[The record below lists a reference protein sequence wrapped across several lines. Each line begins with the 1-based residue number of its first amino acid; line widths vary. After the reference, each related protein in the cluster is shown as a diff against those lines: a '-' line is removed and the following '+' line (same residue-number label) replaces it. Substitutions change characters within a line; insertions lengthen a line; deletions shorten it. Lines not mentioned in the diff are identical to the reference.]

1 MGKVKAS
8 LLNMGMT
15 VGPKPGR
22 ANGKGFWE
30 ILHVLT
36 LIRTLMPLWSLGREV
51 FICHSPFVFYR
62 EQSPKLCCRR
72 VSRGVSPSLSISP
85 HLSPQHTHWPSR
97 QLSVSSHKS
106 GENAGFQRGSLVAI
120 NLCVSAVNGEFQ
132 ELYNKI
138 VLAFLMYKA
147 IVICVSH
154 STIYGPSGWGGG
166 VSHTHCC

>member
-1 MGKVKAS
+1 M
-8 LLNMGMT
+8 
-15 VGPKPGR
+15 
-22 ANGKGFWE
+22 
-30 ILHVLT
+30 
-36 LIRTLMPLWSLGREV
+36 
-51 FICHSPFVFYR
+51 FYR

-154 STIYGPSGWGGG
+154 STIYGPSGWGGEFLILTAAKLWDFSLLRFPYASCLFFLLLLTSL
-166 VSHTHCC
+166 VSA